1 MKTMIATLSVFLY
14 ASTALAMLPPKYQ
27 NADDLSVMTGFVKKH
42 DRVMETLKSI
52 DFANYA
58 VYFGDDCKAV
68 FGRKAV
74 PKPQGW
80 VGPADRLEFKS
91 SNCDLKLP

>member
-1 MKTMIATLSVFLY
+1 MRILTAMLATLFY
-14 ASTALAMLPPKYQ
+14 ASAAWAMLPPKYQ
-27 NADDLSVMTGFVKKH
+27 NADDLSVMIGFIKKH

-52 DFANYA
+52 DFANFS

-74 PKPQGW
+74 PKPPGW